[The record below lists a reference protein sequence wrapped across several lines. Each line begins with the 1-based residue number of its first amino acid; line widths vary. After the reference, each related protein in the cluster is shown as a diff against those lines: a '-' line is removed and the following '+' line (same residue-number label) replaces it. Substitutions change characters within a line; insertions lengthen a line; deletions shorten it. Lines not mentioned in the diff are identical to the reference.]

1 MENCAFCHYVFALA
15 ERRVRYGKKL
25 FHDPRDKSCL
35 LLWKTQQRRKENGKT
50 KMRVVSSDDNDRYSD

>member
-35 LLWKTQQRRKENGKT
+35 LLWKQRRKENGKT
-50 KMRVVSSDDNDRYSD
+50 KMRVVSPDDNDRYSD